1 MLGVAPGP
9 AGAGGGGRGAGGDGG
24 AGSGG
29 RMGPTDIG
37 GDAGGGGGGVTGGG
51 AGDAGGVGGS
61 ACTWMRGGGGLGGVT
76 LPDGPEAQAESVSV
90 VARSSATTR
99 RLVIALRWRAP
110 PVRRGDRWLLR
121 GRRARRRR
129 RRDLHWPGRR
139 RLHERRRRHGLP
151 RDRLSWHGLSRYRHR
166 GTGRPRG
173 HRTRL
178 AGILEQHLDHALG
191 ARDHHAIV
199 GDLLYLAAAH
209 RVADRVATDAPD
221 RGILQE
227 RAALGALDHDAVEE
241 IGRAS
246 CRERWSLWVQDAS
259 LT

>member
-76 LPDGPEAQAESVSV
+76 LPDGPAAQAENVSV
-90 VARSSATTR
+90 VARSSARTR
-99 RLVIALRWRAP
+99 RLVIALAWRAP

-139 RLHERRRRHGLP
+139 RLHERRRRHGHRRDLAGYGLP
-151 RDRLSWHGLSRYRHR
+151 WNRLSRHRLSGYRHH
-166 GTGRPRG
+166 GTGRPGR

-178 AGILEQHLDHALG
+178 AGILEQDLDDALG
-191 ARDHHAIV
+191 PCDHHAIV
-199 GDLLYLAAAH
+199 GDLLDLPAAH
-209 RVADRVATDAPD
+209 RVAD
-221 RGILQE
+221 
-227 RAALGALDHDAVEE
+227 
-241 IGRAS
+241 
-246 CRERWSLWVQDAS
+246 
-259 LT
+259 